1 MASLIGEAITRH
13 QQSNIVLLIISK
25 LNMACL
31 MFILHFRK
39 FMATKVK
46 QLLMLDKYA
55 FSYMINFR
63 LR

>member
-1 MASLIGEAITRH
+1 MASLIGEAIIRH

-25 LNMACL
+25 LNMAWL

-55 FSYMINFR
+55 FS
-63 LR
+63 